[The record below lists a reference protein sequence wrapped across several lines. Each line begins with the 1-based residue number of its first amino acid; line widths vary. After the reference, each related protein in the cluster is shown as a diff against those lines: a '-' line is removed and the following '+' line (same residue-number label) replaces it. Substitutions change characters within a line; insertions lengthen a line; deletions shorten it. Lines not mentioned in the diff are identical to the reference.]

1 MPRVHEIAGKP
12 NGHRMTQI
20 KTGNVAKLLFLV
32 TAGLTLV
39 IAPVFQNA
47 HAKTPPAF
55 DTGLENQLGLT
66 FTPDGSTAFWVA
78 WNGDW
83 GSSTASRQ
91 VIYTSQQQLG
101 QWTAPTPVEFSG
113 NHSDSDP
120 FVSPDGRWL
129 YFVSDRPSNHD
140 DESRDRNIWRY
151 SLEDGKRPEFVSV
164 NSDAE
169 EFSPV
174 VTASGAFYF
183 ASNREGGPGEGD
195 LFRAA
200 PAGDGFSA
208 PQVLGPAVNTPAGEW
223 NLWVSS
229 DESEIIFEASSRS
242 TNISESGDLYYS
254 WRTSA
259 GWTAATSIEQ
269 LNTRASDLMPRLDP
283 DGETLYYTSAPIGG
297 RAGIVATKW
306 APLRLELRSSYAPT
320 LMVANRSSHEVT
332 FIDLSRGAV
341 SVRVATGEGPHL
353 LSNVKD
359 GRVVATGYGE
369 FPRPHAVPISKRP
382 PFVAVPNSRLTL
394 IDTVNQAAVLD
405 TRMED
410 CARPHSS
417 WIVAYHAY
425 VTCERENHVLVID
438 LKNGR
443 TIDRIETL
451 QEGSHVLSFEGESRT
466 IATSNVDSGSI
477 TLINIDSGDTK
488 VVKLAAGS
496 EGALAIAGRIWVANA
511 IDGSVS
517 VVAPRSAKVVEHINS
532 VCRFP
537 IAMSYNA
544 HEQVWVACFASAEL
558 VAIDQ
563 DNFEIQRR
571 IGLDDQPLNLLMH
584 PTLNVAYV
592 SLPRKNA
599 VAEIDLASG
608 KELRRINV
616 GIEPDGLRWAMPERQ

>member
-1 MPRVHEIAGKP
+1 
-12 NGHRMTQI
+12 
-20 KTGNVAKLLFLV
+20 
-32 TAGLTLV
+32 
-39 IAPVFQNA
+39 
-47 HAKTPPAF
+47 
-55 DTGLENQLGLT
+55 
-66 FTPDGSTAFWVA
+66 
-78 WNGDW
+78 
-83 GSSTASRQ
+83 
-91 VIYTSQQQLG
+91 
-101 QWTAPTPVEFSG
+101 
-113 NHSDSDP
+113 
-120 FVSPDGRWL
+120 
-129 YFVSDRPSNHD
+129 
-140 DESRDRNIWRY
+140 
-151 SLEDGKRPEFVSV
+151 
-164 NSDAE
+164 
-169 EFSPV
+169 
-174 VTASGAFYF
+174 
-183 ASNREGGPGEGD
+183 
-195 LFRAA
+195 
-200 PAGDGFSA
+200 
-208 PQVLGPAVNTPAGEW
+208 
-223 NLWVSS
+223 
-229 DESEIIFEASSRS
+229 
-242 TNISESGDLYYS
+242 
-254 WRTSA
+254 
-259 GWTAATSIEQ
+259 
-269 LNTRASDLMPRLDP
+269 
-283 DGETLYYTSAPIGG
+283 
-297 RAGIVATKW
+297 
-306 APLRLELRSSYAPT
+306 
-320 LMVANRSSHEVT
+320 
-332 FIDLSRGAV
+332 
-341 SVRVATGEGPHL
+341 
-353 LSNVKD
+353 
-359 GRVVATGYGE
+359 
-369 FPRPHAVPISKRP
+369 
-382 PFVAVPNSRLTL
+382 
-394 IDTVNQAAVLD
+394 
-405 TRMED
+405 
-410 CARPHSS
+410 
-417 WIVAYHAY
+417 